1 MIVVNASTLSPV
13 NMARIPSKAQKRF
26 QKMALF
32 SLKFITLSVAVADN
46 VKFQYDQFKS
56 KEAFINQEKFLKINF
71 KTGRLGSFSYQFVVI
86 NAHFLDFWKVMKL
99 IFIAT
104 QQTIE
109 TLKKASVR
117 KPLRQPN
124 RANKIML
131 LKLHLLLRHSRRRRC
146 LALWFRGKIEE
157 WM

>member
-1 MIVVNASTLSPV
+1 
-13 NMARIPSKAQKRF
+13 
-26 QKMALF
+26 MALF

-71 KTGRLGSFSYQFVVI
+71 KTGRLSSFSYQFVVI

-109 TLKKASVR
+109 TLKKSLCEKAITS
-117 KPLRQPN
+117 
-124 RANKIML
+124 A
-131 LKLHLLLRHSRRRRC
+131 
-146 LALWFRGKIEE
+146 
-157 WM
+157 